1 MKFIAL
7 LAALPIFWVATA
19 TAQTPPAKV
28 TAHSTATS
36 TTVQTKKGLLG
47 ETSTVTKAKA
57 KGTATAVIPGTPA
70 PKAAPLPAPAP
81 KAQPAPEKPKPAV
94 RRSTG
99 RERVLVGNPTP
110 AAVAAMITRSLQIDG
125 KGNQPID
132 PAHCSLNQDGCGT
145 PNDLLALFQKADPK
159 YGLTSVQQLPEYVGQ
174 LDLTTLP
181 ERLQGVKVWMGCLK
195 ATGPGKHR
203 AIWNCLSREFHKGE
217 KVYMSRKTGV
227 IVNPGDCWNGVGEP
241 DVKEVALDCNEIVFW
256 MNRGDEVHIG
266 WLSTVALPD
275 DKCNA
280 LMKAGEDEWSY
291 LLLDE
296 CPRDRCDF
304 SRPSRYLGLP
314 VQAKPRISFKAETS
328 GWQRLRLTTQVG
340 KLDNSAF
347 VLCLIWPDGYQ
358 SLGKDIHRNAYGRT
372 GRAYIAYP
380 DGPKKS
386 RDQVIPSGWQ
396 ETVHMW
402 RESGERIMPE

>member
-1 MKFIAL
+1 M
-7 LAALPIFWVATA
+7 
-19 TAQTPPAKV
+19 V
-28 TAHSTATS
+28 TA
-36 TTVQTKKGLLG
+36 
-47 ETSTVTKAKA
+47 
-57 KGTATAVIPGTPA
+57 
-70 PKAAPLPAPAP
+70 
-81 KAQPAPEKPKPAV
+81 
-94 RRSTG
+94 
-99 RERVLVGNPTP
+99 
-110 AAVAAMITRSLQIDG
+110 SLRIDP
-125 KGNQPID
+125 KGNHAID
-132 PAHCSLNQDGCGT
+132 PAHCSPNADGCAT
-145 PNDLLALFQKADPK
+145 PNDLLTGYQRKDPDAPKEVAQLPGYMASLVAQKAP
-159 YGLTSVQQLPEYVGQ
+159 VGK
-174 LDLTTLP
+174 
-181 ERLQGVKVWMGCLK
+181 RYWMNCIKRTGNGTHVVVPHCL
-195 ATGPGKHR
+195 A
-203 AIWNCLSREFHKGE
+203 REFHEGE
-217 KVYMSRKTGV
+217 IVYANPRSGV
-227 IVNPGDCWNGVGEP
+227 LVHAGDCANTIEEE
-241 DVKEVALDCNEIVFW
+241 DVVEIKLDCNEIVFW